1 MIYEQGYA
9 FKGDTARPGAVS
21 LPAPPPPC
29 YNGPMARLLMLLVL
43 AVWVRRYLA
52 ALLAPRQDLLRDPA
66 LREPLADPPL
76 VSVLVA
82 ARNEERCI
90 GRCLDSLLA
99 QRHPRTEIIV
109 ADDGSEDS
117 TPEILRARF
126 PSVHTV
132 RVPPPPDGCAG
143 KSHALAV
150 AAGAARGDW
159 LLFTD
164 ADTEHGPHS
173 IGVPLAW
180 AIREGVGALSLLPA
194 PACEGFWE
202 KTVQPVIGIA
212 LFLLFPLRRINRDR
226 SRMAFANGQYF
237 LFERAAYERIGGHA
251 AVLSFPLEDIALAQN
266 AKRAGVRFRLLPGR
280 ALLRCRMYSSLRS
293 LRAGWERI
301 FFLVFSDLIWALPVV
316 ALAAALLSFL
326 PYLALPRWPRL
337 ALAQLVAMHLAAERG
352 YAFIGADRRFV
363 FVHPLGAAVLIGIL
377 AGAFWKK
384 IGGRGVRWK
393 GRRYRSQPFLLR

>member
-150 AAGAARGDW
+150 AAGAARGR
-159 LLFTD
+159 
-164 ADTEHGPHS
+164 P
-173 IGVPLAW
+173 
-180 AIREGVGALSLLPA
+180 
-194 PACEGFWE
+194 
-202 KTVQPVIGIA
+202 
-212 LFLLFPLRRINRDR
+212 
-226 SRMAFANGQYF
+226 
-237 LFERAAYERIGGHA
+237 
-251 AVLSFPLEDIALAQN
+251 
-266 AKRAGVRFRLLPGR
+266 
-280 ALLRCRMYSSLRS
+280 
-293 LRAGWERI
+293 
-301 FFLVFSDLIWALPVV
+301 
-316 ALAAALLSFL
+316 
-326 PYLALPRWPRL
+326 
-337 ALAQLVAMHLAAERG
+337 
-352 YAFIGADRRFV
+352 
-363 FVHPLGAAVLIGIL
+363 
-377 AGAFWKK
+377 
-384 IGGRGVRWK
+384 
-393 GRRYRSQPFLLR
+393 